1 MTLPRTF
8 IPVLPFPNFKWKW
21 ACLQCTEGI
30 NDPVVLLGVLFRM
43 RHLENE
49 NRGLRYS
56 SPEFAEQMQELSRDL
71 ENSGVNVNI
80 AGRTGERNLIRNS
93 GQYWKALGLIPVQS
107 HGVIELTS
115 FGKRVADRDIS
126 QSEFA
131 ATTIQTFSLPN
142 SAIQSSEEC
151 NAWQAH
157 HLHLYPLRLLL
168 EILRDIADESQK
180 YITKDE
186 LIKII
191 IPLSSYPNATVEDYV
206 NFIHW
211 YREEPSL
218 VNSWPNCCPSAN
230 DHRIAREFLLF
241 LSNYGYLEAV
251 HVPVDVTV
259 HKVEQFKYNMA
270 LDDEIR
276 SILSMPPGTSSIEIA
291 DAIHDSDVTS
301 DIERIR
307 VQANRRRPNQARF
320 RRDILGHYE
329 RCIITNVTMPE
340 VLEAAHIKPYKYHGE
355 DTAANGFCL
364 RMDIHQL
371 FDAGHLR
378 IAVNGEV
385 HLSGRA
391 RQDYGALIPPRI
403 FLPEFVNLDFV
414 RWRWENYNGL

>member
-1 MTLPRTF
+1 M
-8 IPVLPFPNFKWKW
+8 
-21 ACLQCTEGI
+21 
-30 NDPVVLLGVLFRM
+30 
-43 RHLENE
+43 
-49 NRGLRYS
+49 
-56 SPEFAEQMQELSRDL
+56 
-71 ENSGVNVNI
+71 
-80 AGRTGERNLIRNS
+80 
-93 GQYWKALGLIPVQS
+93 
-107 HGVIELTS
+107 
-115 FGKRVADRDIS
+115 
-126 QSEFA
+126 
-131 ATTIQTFSLPN
+131 
-142 SAIQSSEEC
+142 
-151 NAWQAH
+151 
-157 HLHLYPLRLLL
+157 
-168 EILRDIADESQK
+168 
-180 YITKDE
+180 
-186 LIKII
+186 
-191 IPLSSYPNATVEDYV
+191 
-206 NFIHW
+206 
-211 YREEPSL
+211 
-218 VNSWPNCCPSAN
+218 
-230 DHRIAREFLLF
+230 
-241 LSNYGYLEAV
+241 
-251 HVPVDVTV
+251 PVDVTV